1 MDFREREMGFREADR
16 RYAELKG
23 QLDAGTIS
31 TEEFDAQ
38 RRRLMVQDDEG
49 RWWAK
54 SRKSGEW
61 NYRDGDTWVR
71 GTPPGYQEEV
81 VPEPTTDSSP
91 ARTPSPPHLRGVEN
105 EKDERQRG
113 LPWVPVATGLVGLVA
128 LVGVGLIS
136 WMLAPYLWSD
146 EDDVVPAAATVALPD
161 VVGMSQDEAEENLRD
176 AGFEAEAETQE
187 SSEEDKGVV
196 MEQSPSAGAE
206 AEENSTVAITV
217 GEGRPAASGYVLV
230 ENDSGNLSMQV
241 PSEWSEHSTGEDGTL
256 EGADVDAGE
265 GVGPAITASTDIETF
280 ESTGEVPGAYILAS
294 RSLAREY
301 DEDQLATSGFNDRP
315 NCEVVARED
324 FDRSPYS
331 GRLVSWNCS
340 TNGSTSY
347 SLAAAPEGRECVVM
361 LQITAYSE
369 ADRESA
375 KHILDTFEVDCG
387 RIV

>member
-1 MDFREREMGFREADR
+1 VDFREREIGFREADR

-61 NYRDGDTWVR
+61 HYRDGDIWVR
-71 GTPPGYQEEV
+71 GTPPGYQEV

-91 ARTPSPPHLRGVEN
+91 ARTASPPHPRGVEN
-105 EKDERQRG
+105 GKGERRRG

-128 LVGVGLIS
+128 LLGVGILL
-136 WMLAPYLWSD
+136 WVLAPYLWSD
-146 EDDVVPAAATVALPD
+146 EDDAVPAAARVALPD
-161 VVGMSQDEAEENLRD
+161 VVGTSQDEAEENLRD
-176 AGFEAEAETQE
+176 AGFEVEAETHE

-196 MEQSPSAGAE
+196 MEQSPFAGAE

-217 GEGRPAASGYVLV
+217 GEGRSAPAPGYVLV
-230 ENDSGNLSMQV
+230 ENDSGSLSMEV
-241 PSEWSEHSTGEDGTL
+241 PSGWSEHSTGEDGTL
-256 EGADVDAGE
+256 EGADVAAGE
-265 GVGPAITASTDIETF
+265 GVGPAITVSTDIETF
-280 ESTGEVPGAYILAS
+280 EGTGEVPGAYILAS

-301 DEDQLATSGFNDRP
+301 DEEQLATSGFNERT

-324 FDRSPYS
+324 FNRRPYS
-331 GRLVSWNCS
+331 GSLVSWNCS

-369 ADRESA
+369 ADREGA

>member
-1 MDFREREMGFREADR
+1 VTA
-16 RYAELKG
+16 A
-23 QLDAGTIS
+23 
-31 TEEFDAQ
+31 
-38 RRRLMVQDDEG
+38 
-49 RWWAK
+49 
-54 SRKSGEW
+54 
-61 NYRDGDTWVR
+61 
-71 GTPPGYQEEV
+71 PGYEAHLQATKKKLYPSAV
-81 VPEPTTDSSP
+81 RTT
-91 ARTPSPPHLRGVEN
+91 ARLHELHRPRTLEASRTG
-105 EKDERQRG
+105 KTSERQRE

-128 LVGVGLIS
+128 LVGIGIIF
-136 WMLAPYLWSD
+136 WMLALYLWSD
-146 EDDVVPAAATVALPD
+146 EDDAVPAAATVALPH
-161 VVGMSQDEAEENLRD
+161 VVGMSQDEAEEYLRD
-176 AGFEAEAETQE
+176 AGFEAEAETQV
-187 SSEEDKGVV
+187 SPEEDKGMV

-230 ENDSGNLSMQV
+230 ENDSNNLSMEV
-241 PSEWSEHSTGEDGTL
+241 SSEWSEHRTEDDGTL
-256 EGADVDAGE
+256 EGANVDAGE

-280 ESTGEVPGAYILAS
+280 ESTGEVPGAYVFVEEPGEGVRRGS
-294 RSLAREY
+294 ARH
-301 DEDQLATSGFNDRP
+301 LGFNERT
-315 NCEVVARED
+315 NCDVVARED
-324 FDRSPYS
+324 FDRRPYS

>member
-16 RYAELKG
+16 RGAELKG
-23 QLDAGTIS
+23 QRDAGTIS

-38 RRRLMVQDDEG
+38 RLRLMVQDDEG

-81 VPEPTTDSSP
+81 VPDPTTDSSP
-91 ARTPSPPHLRGVEN
+91 ARTPSPRHLRGVEN

-128 LVGVGLIS
+128 LVGVGLIF

-206 AEENSTVAITV
+206 TDKNSTVTITV
-217 GEGRPAASGYVLV
+217 GEVRPAASGYVLV
-230 ENDSGNLSMQV
+230 ENDSGNLSMEV

-324 FDRSPYS
+324 FDRPPYS

-347 SLAAAPEGRECVVM
+347 SLAAAPEGRECVEM

>member
-1 MDFREREMGFREADR
+1 MDFRERGIDFQEADR
-16 RYAELKG
+16 RYAELAR
-23 QLDAGTIS
+23 QRDAGSIS
-31 TEEFDAQ
+31 DEEFDAQ

-54 SRKSGEW
+54 SRKTGEW

-71 GTPPGYQEEV
+71 GTPPGYQEV
-81 VPEPTTDSSP
+81 VPKPTTDSSSK
-91 ARTPSPPHLRGVEN
+91 RTPSPPHPRGVEN
-105 EKDERQRG
+105 GKDERQRG
-113 LPWVPVATGLVGLVA
+113 LPWVPVAIGLVGLVA
-128 LVGVGLIS
+128 LVGIGIIFWV
-136 WMLAPYLWSD
+136 LAPYLWSD
-146 EDDVVPAAATVALPD
+146 DDDAVPAVATVALPD

-176 AGFEAEAETQE
+176 TGFEAETKTQE

-217 GEGRPAASGYVLV
+217 GEGRPAAAPGYVLV
-230 ENDSGNLSMQV
+230 ENDSGNLSMEV
-241 PSEWSEHSTGEDGTL
+241 PSGWSEHSTGEDGTL

-280 ESTGEVPGAYILAS
+280 ESTGEVPGVYVLAS

-301 DEDQLATSGFNDRP
+301 DEDQLATSGFNERT
-315 NCEVVARED
+315 NCDVVARED
-324 FDRSPYS
+324 FDRGSYS
-331 GRLVSWNCS
+331 GKLVSWNCS
-340 TNGSTSY
+340 TNGSTPY
-347 SLAAAPEGRECVVM
+347 TLAAAPEDRECVVM
-361 LQITAYSE
+361 LQITVYSE

-375 KHILDTFEVDCG
+375 KHILDTFEIDCG

>member
-1 MDFREREMGFREADR
+1 MDFREREVDFREADR
-16 RYAELKG
+16 RYAELTR
-23 QLDAGTIS
+23 QRDAGSIS
-31 TEEFDAQ
+31 DEEFDAQ
-38 RRRLMVQDDEG
+38 RQQLMVRDDEG

-54 SRKSGEW
+54 SRKTGEW

-71 GTPPGYQEEV
+71 GTPPGYQEV

-91 ARTPSPPHLRGVEN
+91 GRTPSPPHPRGVEN
-105 EKDERQRG
+105 GKDERQRG
-113 LPWVPVATGLVGLVA
+113 LPWVPVATGLVGLFA
-128 LVGVGLIS
+128 LVGIGIIFWIV
-136 WMLAPYLWSD
+136 APYLWSD
-146 EDDVVPAAATVALPD
+146 EDDAVPEAATVALPD

-187 SSEEDKGVV
+187 SSEEDKGMV
-196 MEQSPSAGAE
+196 MVQSPSAGAE

-217 GEGRPAASGYVLV
+217 GEGRPAAAPGYVLV
-230 ENDSGNLSMQV
+230 ENDSGNLSMEV
-241 PSEWSEHSTGEDGTL
+241 PSGWSEHSTGADGTF

-301 DEDQLATSGFNDRP
+301 DEDQLATSGFNERT
-315 NCEVVARED
+315 NCDVVARED
-324 FDRSPYS
+324 VDRRPYS
-331 GRLVSWNCS
+331 GRLVTWNCS

-347 SLAAAPEGRECVVM
+347 TLAAAPEGRECAVM

-387 RIV
+387 RVA